1 MIGAVVGTRNNVA
14 ASDRSRA
21 SPLECS
27 GTRPHDTASDSAE
40 RSEVTRHR
48 STSMGLPEL
57 LIIIAIVIIM
67 FGFTRIFQNR

>member
-1 MIGAVVGTRNNVA
+1 MCWRKN

-21 SPLECS
+21 SALRCS
-27 GTRPHDTASDSAE
+27 GTRARDTARDSTE
-40 RSEVTRHR
+40 RSEVTRQR